1 MKEMKISA
9 TVENLNT
16 VLDFVTAELE
26 KSACPLKMQTS
37 IGIAVEEVFV
47 NIANYAYK
55 QVMPA
60 VAPHET
66 GGVTVRIAVDGEVTI
81 EFEDNGVPYNPL
93 EKEDPD
99 ISAPARERNIGGLG
113 IYMVKKIM
121 DSVEYRHT
129 DGKNILV
136 IRKVI
141 L

>member
-1 MKEMKISA
+1 MKELNIRA
-9 TVENLNT
+9 AVENLDT
-16 VLDFVTAELE
+16 VMDFVNTELE
-26 KSACPLKMQTS
+26 ESGCHLKLQTQ
-37 IGIAVEEVFV
+37 IGIAVEEILV

-55 QVMPA
+55 PDE
-60 VAPHET
+60 PSDN
-66 GGVTVRIAVDGEVTI
+66 GNVTVRIAVGDEVTI

-93 EKEDPD
+93 KNEDPD
-99 ISAPARERNIGGLG
+99 ISASAQERNVGGLG